1 MAANKPV
8 LSSMSLAASIALA
21 VTCSTTAKAT
31 ETAASTAAAKSRIC
45 LVLPKAQLG
54 QGSSGADVGEPV
66 RQTMISYLNG
76 PTAEII
82 SLSARIPVQIDA
94 EAQQAACEY
103 VLYTSVV
110 QKKGGG
116 AFGKLMAVAAAAA
129 PIASMM
135 VPGVGGMGG
144 NYGAMMAGQAVASAA
159 SAVAAQNAQ
168 QEAMEAI
175 NGASEQNIK
184 KGDQVTLEYQLIKT
198 GLAEPFATKS
208 ASAKAGE
215 NGEDLLSPLIEQT
228 ATEVLGAVRNLT
240 AAE

>member
-1 MAANKPV
+1 
-8 LSSMSLAASIALA
+8 
-21 VTCSTTAKAT
+21 
-31 ETAASTAAAKSRIC
+31 
-45 LVLPKAQLG
+45 
-54 QGSSGADVGEPV
+54 
-66 RQTMISYLNG
+66 MISYLNG

-82 SLSARIPVQIDA
+82 SLSARIPVQVEA

-159 SAVAAQNAQ
+159 SAAAAQNAQ

-184 KGDQVTLEYQLIKT
+184 KGDQVTLEYLLMKP
-198 GLAEPFATKS
+198 GVEEPFATKS
-208 ASAKAGE
+208 TSAKASRE
-215 NGEDLLSPLIEQT
+215 RRRP
-228 ATEVLGAVRNLT
+228 AVAADRAGCDRCPWRRQEPHRGGVT
-240 AAE
+240 AAGQSRNP